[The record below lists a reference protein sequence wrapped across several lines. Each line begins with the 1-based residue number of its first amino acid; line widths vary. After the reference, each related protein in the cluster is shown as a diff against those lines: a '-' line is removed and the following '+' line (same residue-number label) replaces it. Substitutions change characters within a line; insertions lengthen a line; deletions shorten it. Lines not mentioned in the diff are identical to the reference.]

1 MRNIIIAIGLTGE
14 YKRMK
19 VAIKKQTK
27 AYVKNKNF
35 IEIVCAKE
43 KVLIN
48 LNEVMHIERDTRK
61 IRIVCTDVEYTTYES
76 LNSLLERLPENFIRC
91 HTGYIVNM
99 DYVVSIHTNYLAMKD
114 DRKISIGR
122 TYKNAF
128 KTKME

>member
-1 MRNIIIAIGLTGE
+1 MNEA
-14 YKRMK
+14 
-19 VAIKKQTK
+19 VKKQTK

-48 LNEVMHIERDTRK
+48 LNEVMHIERDARK

-99 DYVVSIHTNYLAMKD
+99 DYVVSVHSNYLLMKNEK
-114 DRKISIGR
+114 KINIGR

-128 KTKME
+128 VLL